1 MRALALCLTLLGI
14 TFSSPAHSQSTGL
27 GDLIEGILGEIPPP
41 SQTPIFGQSEIENIP
56 VTLRLSGEDSFNAP
70 LNDAMLILSAY
81 APNDPSGK
89 AAKPKLLGQ
98 TRLALT
104 GLELP
109 LQLVIATA
117 EPATRDLPYARI
129 TAQVLDINDNV
140 LLFTQRDGLYRGA
153 DEAVLTLVSELLGQS
168 AKTAP
173 QPLSGLELI
182 KGEVKLGDPSTIP
195 LGSKLTVQL
204 METTLAGG
212 NSRTIAAEQI
222 IELGQN
228 QNIIPFELE
237 RGLYEGS
244 ENMPLSLTAWITDWA
259 GRKTHV
265 LRAPIGYNGPDID
278 YKLRLDTLA
287 QGAQTQRGRNLNPDL
302 MAKAQIYGDAVFDP
316 QHGIP
321 SGARLKAT
329 LSRTIGAFGE
339 DRTLATQTI
348 IMAPNT
354 GRIPFSLLVDSTE
367 FDPLIPAPSLNLQI
381 VDSYDR
387 VYFESGPVAA
397 REDKQDIK
405 LYPRR

>member
-1 MRALALCLTLLGI
+1 MRAIALCLMIFGLA
-14 TFSSPAHSQSTGL
+14 FSSPAYSQSNDL
-27 GDLIEGILGEIPPP
+27 GDLIGDILGGLPPP

-56 VTLRLSGEDSFNAP
+56 VTLRLSGEDDFAGS
-70 LNDAMLILSAY
+70 LDDAMLILSAY
-81 APNDPSGK
+81 APNDPSGV
-89 AAKPKLLGQ
+89 AQKPKLLGQ
-98 TRLALT
+98 TRLALS

-129 TAQVLDINDNV
+129 TAQILDTHDNV

-153 DEAVLTLVSELLGQS
+153 DEAVLTLVSQLLGQKPAS
-168 AKTAP
+168 APA
-173 QPLSGLELI
+173 QLSGLELI
-182 KGEVKLGDPSTIP
+182 KGQGKFGSSRALP

-204 METTLAGG
+204 METPLAGG
-212 NSRTIAAEQI
+212 NSFSIAAEQI
-222 IELGQN
+222 IELDPN
-228 QNIIPFELE
+228 QREINFELE

-244 ENMPLSLTAWITDWA
+244 KDMPLSLTAWITDWA

-278 YKLRLDTLA
+278 YKLALDTLA

-302 MAKAQIYGDAVFDP
+302 MAKAHIYGEAVYDP

-329 LSRTIGAFGE
+329 LSKTVSAFGE

-354 GRIPFSLLVDSTE
+354 TRIPFSLSVDSTE
-367 FDPLIPAPSLNLQI
+367 FDPLIPSPSLSLQI
-381 VDSYDR
+381 IDAYDR
-387 VYFESGPVAA
+387 VYFESGAVAA
-397 REDKQDIK
+397 REDKQTIQ